1 MMPPVLSGIR
11 QELRPMVSLALPV
24 ILAEIGWT
32 TMGLV
37 DTLMVGPLGPAAIG
51 AVGLGSIVFVAIGI
65 FGMGLLLGLDTLVA
79 QSFGAGRRD
88 QCEHWLRQGVYLALL
103 SAVPL
108 TLLSFGVTASLPF
121 WGLNSEVLVLAS
133 PYLNVVTLSVL
144 PLLLYAAFRRYLQA
158 VNLVRPITFALVSAN
173 LVNVLVNWILIYG
186 KFGFPA
192 LGPTGAAWA
201 TVLSRVYLA
210 TVLLVAVREARRGLG
225 ATAATSRRLEW
236 AGVAPAPV
244 ARRPGGAADPARGRR
259 VRRGIRP
266 GRTPDPG
273 RPGGA
278 PDRPEPLVVRL
289 HGPARP
295 ERGRGGEGRA
305 GGRTPGP
312 GRRPAG
318 GMDGARCWP
327 ALFTASAAVVFLVA
341 ARPLIGAF
349 SQDVT
354 VLALGPSLLAI
365 AGVCLVF
372 DGTQGV
378 ATGIL
383 RGLGETRIPM
393 FANFAGHWLVG
404 LPLGY
409 AACFWWG
416 WGVQGLWL
424 GLAAG
429 LIGVGTV
436 LLFTW
441 NRRARS
447 ALPDAPCARFRQV
460 TRRAR
465 VGPPIRRGRGTPAFR
480 Y

>member
-1 MMPPVLSGIR
+1 MLSGIR
-11 QELRPMVSLALPV
+11 QELRPMVRLALPV

-186 KFGFPA
+186 KLGFPA

-236 AGVAPAPV
+236 EALRRLLSLGGPAGLQILLEVGVFAAASVLAGRLTPAALAAHQIALNLWSFVFMIPLGLN
-244 ARRPGGAADPARGRR
+244 AAGAVRVGQAVGRR
-259 VRRGIRP
+259 DRDGVRR
-266 GRTPDPG
+266 
-273 RPGGA
+273 
-278 PDRPEPLVVRL
+278 
-289 HGPARP
+289 
-295 ERGRGGEGRA
+295 A
-305 GGRTPGP
+305 GWT
-312 GRRPAG
+312 ALTL
-318 GMDGARCWP
+318 A
-327 ALFTASAAVVFLVA
+327 ALFTASAAVVFFAA

-349 SQDVT
+349 SQDAT

-436 LLFTW
+436 LLVTW
-441 NRRARS
+441 SRRARR
-447 ALPDAPCARFRQV
+447 ALPDAL
-460 TRRAR
+460 RA
-465 VGPPIRRGRGTPAFR
+465 GPLR
-480 Y
+480 